1 MPFCLRCTREGYTCD
16 GYEKQI
22 QFVRHEAPPS
32 GASGRLL
39 VIRNAPLHPR
49 RKSASHG
56 KNGEAPTFPFS
67 YQQTKLSQGATESA
81 LFGSFWHLYTPVAD
95 SQPGTTRHNPST
107 RNWAEKVLTLSNDSN
122 VLRNALRAISL
133 SCLASRDGSDIMSH
147 KGAQVYGQ
155 SLVQLN
161 AMLRDHEIAARSEA
175 VLSASLLLALYEQFS
190 CFNFSNPSK
199 KAMSWTAHAEGIT
212 SLLQIRG
219 PEAHASADTLHLLRI
234 FRPSQLQYSLAFHK
248 ASPFASEQWCN
259 IPWRS
264 LPKTEEDLLYD
275 ILFQIPGALERLDLA
290 RSQALTQPYITL
302 MAELLEIHCKLQ
314 SWFKDLTASL
324 RAKIQ
329 VIFIENDLSPL
340 AADAYMIHGIEIA
353 QSVMMFW
360 AGSIIVLS
368 ILHDFADRVGS
379 EDEDTQHLSLTDI
392 LSEPTS
398 DPRLYTSAIISTVK
412 YFLHS
417 SSGIASI
424 QSVII
429 PVGTAIHYLVTFQA
443 RKSAIETNVPVPTG
457 NFFSEENKRK
467 RQPRDRLIDS
477 REAHE
482 LSMLVFESSET
493 NPWGALLGCFLL
505 GMAERSGSVP
515 GRR

>member
-1 MPFCLRCTREGYTCD
+1 
-16 GYEKQI
+16 
-22 QFVRHEAPPS
+22 
-32 GASGRLL
+32 
-39 VIRNAPLHPR
+39 
-49 RKSASHG
+49 
-56 KNGEAPTFPFS
+56 
-67 YQQTKLSQGATESA
+67 
-81 LFGSFWHLYTPVAD
+81 
-95 SQPGTTRHNPST
+95 
-107 RNWAEKVLTLSNDSN
+107 
-122 VLRNALRAISL
+122 
-133 SCLASRDGSDIMSH
+133 
-147 KGAQVYGQ
+147 
-155 SLVQLN
+155 
-161 AMLRDHEIAARSEA
+161 
-175 VLSASLLLALYEQFS
+175 
-190 CFNFSNPSK
+190 
-199 KAMSWTAHAEGIT
+199 
-212 SLLQIRG
+212 
-219 PEAHASADTLHLLRI
+219 
-234 FRPSQLQYSLAFHK
+234 
-248 ASPFASEQWCN
+248 
-259 IPWRS
+259 
-264 LPKTEEDLLYD
+264 
-275 ILFQIPGALERLDLA
+275 
-290 RSQALTQPYITL
+290 